1 MDETEGFQCLG
12 PSNWTICS
20 PLSQFCPEK
29 FSTFSLSYWGAHS
42 YYPRPSW
49 TKVQFSYLM
58 YYIYGQYKRA
68 WYVVTIVVE
77 ILTTNE
83 IITLYVVEKWLVYRD
98 QIWLNFPFCHKNV
111 LDIKS
116 SSPFLEYIFSG
127 WCHEDLVYWGW
138 ISSPDWL
145 IVKYKKTTNLVPR
158 YHPYSNLVHIWWHH
172 SGYCQNTSTFWMK
185 I

>member
-1 MDETEGFQCLG
+1 MTRWLLALHSMDALPPSAISALG
-12 PSNWTICS
+12 IMFPYIRV
-20 PLSQFCPEK
+20 
-29 FSTFSLSYWGAHS
+29 Y
-42 YYPRPSW
+42 PSW